1 MALAKS
7 CQNFSCDVLIVGG
20 GGAGLRSAIEARE
33 NGARVIVVSKTK
45 VGYGNNTIMS
55 KAILTSPGWG
65 DSDDSPQVYLRDT
78 IVGGRYIN
86 DQKLVN
92 IMAGEAG
99 NQPSILEKYGASF
112 SKQDDNFDLLAIPG
126 HTFARDVQGKNHKG
140 KDYMLPLLSYA
151 SAIGVD
157 FVDNVFITKLCSSNN
172 RIAAVTGI
180 SEKGEFVTFKV
191 KCVILATGGYSQ
203 IYFNSSNT
211 PGINGDGLA
220 LAYEAG
226 LTMKDMEFVQYYPT
240 ASGKR
245 GSNLLLYEG
254 FLFNGAVLKNS
265 NNEDILMK
273 HSLNNPKTLTRDLL
287 AQTIF
292 KEIRDGF
299 GIDNG
304 VTMDL
309 RGVSDE
315 RLRKLKPMLPQG
327 VFEKKTCIVA
337 PTAHHSMGGIMIDT
351 NTQTELPGL
360 FAVGE
365 VCAGMHGAN
374 RLAGN
379 ALAEIF
385 AMGGIA
391 GRTAAINAKENDK
404 TSFPEAQIEQERKRL
419 DALFSKNGESEDS
432 ILLIK
437 SLKKMMWLEA
447 GIVRS
452 SDGLKKALIQIK
464 EFKTQSQKCQ
474 AETPKE
480 LMNKISLQNM
490 ILTSE
495 MVCKSALLRTETRGS
510 HCRSDYP
517 VEDNAN
523 WLKNIAVRR
532 EDGGMSMNMRPVQL
546 AHISPA

>member
-1 MALAKS
+1 MGLAKS
-7 CQNFSCDVLIVGG
+7 CQKFSCDVLVIGG

-33 NGARVIVVSKTK
+33 NGAQVIVVSKTK

-65 DSDDSPQVYLRDT
+65 DSGDTPQVYLQDT
-78 IVGGRYIN
+78 VTGGRYVN

-92 IMAGEAG
+92 VMAGEAG
-99 NQPSILEKYGASF
+99 KQPSILEKYGARF
-112 SKQDDNFDLLAIPG
+112 SKKDEKFDLLAIPG

-151 SAIGVD
+151 SEIGVD
-157 FVDNVFITKLCSSNN
+157 FVDKVFITKLCSSNN
-172 RIAAVTGI
+172 RVTAVTGI
-180 SEKGEFVTFKV
+180 SEKGEFVTFEV

-226 LTMKDMEFVQYYPT
+226 LPLKDMEFVQYYPT

-245 GSNLLLYEG
+245 GNNLLLYEG

-265 NNEDILMK
+265 NDENILTKHDI
-273 HSLNNPKTLTRDLL
+273 NNQQTLTRDLL

-299 GIDNG
+299 GVENG

-309 RGVSDE
+309 SGVSDE
-315 RLRKLKPMLPQG
+315 RLNQLKPMLPQG
-327 VFEKKTCIVA
+327 VFEKRTCIVS
-337 PTAHHSMGGIMIDT
+337 PTTHHSMGGIVINT

-365 VCAGMHGAN
+365 VSAGMHGAN

-391 GRTAAINAKENDK
+391 GHSAAIDAKENEK
-404 TSFPEAQIEQERKRL
+404 SSLSEAQIEQERNRL
-419 DALFSKNGESEDS
+419 NSLFSINTATEDS
-432 ILLIK
+432 VSLMK
-437 SLKKMMWLEA
+437 SLKKMMWLRA

-452 SDGLKKALIQIK
+452 STDLENALLQIK
-464 EFKTQSQKCQ
+464 ELKSQSQRCQ
-474 AETPKE
+474 IETPKE
-480 LMNKISLQNM
+480 LMNTISLQNM
-490 ILTSE
+490 ILISE
-495 MVCKSALLRTETRGS
+495 IVCQSALLRTETRGS

-517 VEDNAN
+517 QEDNAN
-523 WLKNIAVRR
+523 WLKNIVIHKENGEMRT
-532 EDGGMSMNMRPVQL
+532 SMKPVQL
-546 AHISPA
+546 DYIPVA